1 MRATRRLDQLRQAQ
15 KATVGLSGGAATRSF
30 QVFPTTERAVQ
41 QREAEHKGEETIP
54 YWTSWMDQV
63 GYQQEFDRRV
73 KNGWYPSQI
82 EAAN

>member
-1 MRATRRLDQLRQAQ
+1 VGRWRVR
-15 KATVGLSGGAATRSF
+15 TVAGTVALAVLLLIGWGGYAFF
-30 QVFPTTERAVQ
+30 QVFLTTERAVQ
-41 QREAEHKGEETIP
+41 QREAEHKGEETTP

-73 KNGWYPSQI
+73 KNSWYPSQI

>member
-1 MRATRRLDQLRQAQ
+1 MGRWRVR
-15 KATVGLSGGAATRSF
+15 TVALAVLLLIGWDGYAFF
-30 QVFPTTERAVQ
+30 QVFLTTERAVQ

-73 KNGWYPSQI
+73 KNSWYPSQI